1 MVTIAAVSVGAAEPV
16 AATTTLALRPSE
28 NWLGSGARFAA
39 YFFET
44 GSPEVWAD
52 MTAQADGTY
61 TVEAPADY
69 ANVIFCRMNGAST
82 ENAWANKWNQSPDL
96 LVADG
101 ANAVYVI
108 TDWNNGEWQE
118 IEVPTTEEPAMEE
131 PVTASPAVSVYFR
144 PSANWEQDDARFAI
158 WVAGWKYNST
168 EWFALTAAG
177 NGVYT
182 AEIPDGN
189 HWVSCKFAR
198 LNPET
203 TGFDTP
209 WNVSAEVGFEAGRL
223 YTLNAGEWDNATGS
237 WSDYDP
243 TTEPVT
249 EAPVTEAPVTEA
261 PVTEAPAT
269 EAPATEEPA
278 TEAPAGDV
286 YIVAGAPA
294 AIFGVEWDGTAAAN
308 AMTLTEAVYAK
319 TYTVDKAYSEVQL
332 KVVKNGTSWY
342 GTEDGANVAFALS
355 GAGIF
360 TVTYNPADNGV
371 SVSGDIV
378 GEKTEF
384 TYDEVYAAGNGDG
397 AWLNGVVWDPG
408 AAANKLTEV
417 ADDVWEISFD
427 GVPAG
432 NSRQFK
438 FTLDGTW
445 FTSFGGTFRQSGT
458 VTNAVNNGSNITFNV
473 AKAST
478 VKLQLDLRNYDP
490 DTKQGATFTV
500 TITETGDPSA
510 PDEPTTAEPV
520 EEAYYL
526 VGSVNEWSIS
536 DDYKFVANEAAEGE
550 YVLENVALTAGA
562 QFKVKGADGTWY
574 PDGMNNNYVAA
585 ADGTYTVYFR
595 PDGQG
600 GAGWHNG
607 YFYVASVEPATEEPA
622 TGEPAT
628 EEPTTEP
635 APVAYYVVGTMNNWT
650 VAEYYKLTA
659 NPEAEG
665 EYALANVALEKD
677 AELKV
682 QGTDGA
688 WYPDGMNNNYVVA
701 ADGTYTIY
709 FRPDGQGGADWH
721 CGVIYLAATGT
732 PEDDR
737 LYIDGKPAE
746 GFVNNKYYIDGYAQ
760 QYTGAVEIDGVFYLF
775 NENNECEGVCDGI
788 YGDRYFVEGV
798 PTYAGLIQIDEYFY
812 YAQKG
817 GYLVIDQ
824 DYTVYNSHA
833 NGLLPR
839 GTYHFDEE
847 GKMEARPARNGI
859 FNGVYYVDDVPTYA
873 GLILIGSEY
882 YYAGSKGILFTD
894 GTMTLYNS
902 HSNGLLPR
910 GEYTFDAEGKLIKNG
925 IVNGVYYE
933 DNEPVRKGVLKIGN
947 DYYFAGSK
955 GVIIKDREYFVG
967 ADYTNG
973 LIPRGKYLFD
983 ANGKIIINDRNGI
996 DNGIYYVNGVATY
1009 AGVVYI
1015 DGYYYYADSKG
1026 VIFKNGTKQIF
1037 STRANNLLQPG
1048 VYTFDADG
1056 RITDAEGRVIQE
1068 DYIAEQ

>member
-249 EAPVTEAPVTEA
+249 EAPVTEAP
-261 PVTEAPAT
+261 AT

-308 AMTLTEAVYAK
+308 AMTLTEGVYAK

-500 TITETGDPSA
+500 TITETGDPST

-585 ADGTYTVYFR
+585 ADGTYTV
-595 PDGQG
+595 
-600 GAGWHNG
+600 
-607 YFYVASVEPATEEPA
+607 
-622 TGEPAT
+622 
-628 EEPTTEP
+628 
-635 APVAYYVVGTMNNWT
+635 
-650 VAEYYKLTA
+650 
-659 NPEAEG
+659 
-665 EYALANVALEKD
+665 
-677 AELKV
+677 
-682 QGTDGA
+682 
-688 WYPDGMNNNYVVA
+688 
-701 ADGTYTIY
+701 Y